1 MAEFIAQQPLE
12 QLLDSRPDLWRG
24 RLRPVGAAVGSGRA
38 ELDGW
43 LPAGGWACGR
53 LTEFLPVRF
62 GVGELDI
69 LLPMLAAQTRQGLP
83 VIFAAPPLV
92 PCPQRL
98 SQAGIA
104 LERLVVARKPELAL
118 WVAEQTLKSGLC
130 GAVVVWHPRGRVQP
144 RAIRRLQLAAESGSA
159 PVFICYRPGQQP
171 PPSLAALRLG
181 IHPGPELV
189 LLRGNGESGRLHLGR
204 GNIVPMRPKQAR
216 GKES

>member
-1 MAEFIAQQPLE
+1 LADPTAPQPLE

-24 RLRPVGAAVGSGRA
+24 RLRPAGTALGSGRA
-38 ELDGW
+38 ELDSW

-62 GVGELDI
+62 GIGELDI
-69 LLPMLAAQTRQGLP
+69 LLPMLAEQTRQGLP

-104 LERLVVARKPELAL
+104 LERLIVARKPEQAL
-118 WVAEQTLKSGLC
+118 WVAEQGLKSGLC
-130 GAVVVWHPRGRVQP
+130 GAIVVWHPQGRVQP
-144 RAIRRLQLAAESGSA
+144 RAIRRLQLAAENGPA
-159 PVFICYRPGQQP
+159 PVFVCYRPGQQP

-204 GNIVPMRPKQAR
+204 GNIVPIRPKHAMSR
-216 GKES
+216 TS